1 MSDAE
6 SKAAKTP
13 AKKSAKKSAE
23 KPVAKAAKSP
33 AVKAAKK
40 PAAKPAA
47 KPAKKSTA
55 KTAAKPA
62 KSPAAK
68 SAKKPKET
76 AEMTVTD
83 DLAVAF
89 HYKLAEVSKGEV
101 GPWLERSEQGQ
112 PLWYLHGHAN
122 VITGLEEAMTGKKVG
137 DKIAITLT
145 PDQAYGERKSNS
157 FQRVPI
163 KHLRLT
169 SAQKKLGP
177 GMVVGVQT
185 SKGVASALIVKA
197 GRFNVDIDTNH
208 PFAGRTLHYE
218 VEIVELRAASAEEIE
233 HRHVHAPG
241 GHHHH

>member
-6 SKAAKTP
+6 SK
-13 AKKSAKKSAE
+13 
-23 KPVAKAAKSP
+23 PVK
-33 AVKAAKK
+33 
-40 PAAKPAA
+40 
-47 KPAKKSTA
+47 KPAKKTIE
-55 KTAAKPA
+55 KPA
-62 KSPAAK
+62 KS
-68 SAKKPKET
+68 SVET
-76 AEMTVTD
+76 AAMTIAD
-83 DLAVAF
+83 DCAVAF
-89 HYKLAEVSKGEV
+89 HYKLAEVNKQGET
-101 GPWLERSEQGQ
+101 GPWLESSSADQ

-122 VITGLEEAMTGKKVG
+122 VISGLEEAMTGKKVG
-137 DKIAITLT
+137 DKIAITLS
-145 PDQAYGERKSNS
+145 PEQAYGERKSNS

-169 SAQKKLGP
+169 SAQKKLAP

-185 SKGVASALIVKA
+185 SQGVASALVVKA

-218 VEIVELRAASAEEIE
+218 VEIVNVRAASTEEIE

>member
-13 AKKSAKKSAE
+13 VKKPAKKPAE

-40 PAAKPAA
+40 PVAKPV
-47 KPAKKSTA
+47 KKFVA

-68 SAKKPKET
+68 PVKKPKE
-76 AEMTVTD
+76 AAVMTVTD

-89 HYKLAEVSKGEV
+89 HYKLAEVSKGEI
-101 GPWLERSEQGQ
+101 GPWLERSEQGR

-122 VITGLEEAMTGKKVG
+122 VISGLEEAMTGKKVG
-137 DKIAITLT
+137 DKIVITLT
-145 PDQAYGERKSNS
+145 PEQAYGERKSNS

-163 KHLRLT
+163 KHLHLT
-169 SAQKKLGP
+169 SAQKKLSP

-241 GHHHH
+241 AHHHH